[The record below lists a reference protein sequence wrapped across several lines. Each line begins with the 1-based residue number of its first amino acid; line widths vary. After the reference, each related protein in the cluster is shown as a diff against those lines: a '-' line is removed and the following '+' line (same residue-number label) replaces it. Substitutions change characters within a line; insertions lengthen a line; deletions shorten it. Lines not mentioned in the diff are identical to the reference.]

1 MPAKDLSEE
10 QVIERFR
17 NITNRI
23 PAYLDKRDK
32 YKSEILEEERENKT
46 IHKRIKT
53 GIKRDKKH
61 DALLKQTISAFLPGS
76 VIESETGWR
85 FLGAEPLSELN
96 ISNADALFG
105 NPARNFALIVECKT
119 SDGRPTRSLEQVYQ
133 AAEKIRDN
141 KDLVEDATGITI
153 DELECAICVPS
164 VADRRI
170 SDEIERHEQEQ
181 IAREKVYLWRI
192 HYYEGET
199 LDLYD
204 DINTRSAGENT
215 HNSSLA
221 PILSRGVDLTYCQQ
235 VTPAFFPS
243 SHPEVIMEEVFGIL
257 LKNRLL
263 DNKPFRH
270 FTGNEIES
278 ILKSQKNLPHYD
290 ANTIGERINGNLVDR
305 CLRYEL
311 IEEVSPSETELDG
324 GESENLFKFRVR
336 GKSVDTVLTNLR
348 KKYIEMSVKHESDI
362 EAMRIVIDE
371 FDEDQSSLTDF

>member
-1 MPAKDLSEE
+1 MSADDLNEE

-17 NITNRI
+17 NITDRI
-23 PAYLDKRDK
+23 PAYLDKRDR
-32 YKSEILEEERENKT
+32 YKNEILEEEEADGAIR
-46 IHKRIKT
+46 KRIKT

-61 DALLKQTISAFLPGS
+61 DTLLKQTISAFLPGGP
-76 VIESETGWR
+76 IESETGWR

-105 NPARNFALIVECKT
+105 NPDRDFALIVECKT

-133 AAEKIRDN
+133 AAEEVREN

-164 VADRRI
+164 IADRRI
-170 SDEIERHEQEQ
+170 ASEIERHEQDDIASEQ
-181 IAREKVYLWRI
+181 VYLWRI

-204 DINTRSAGENT
+204 DINTRSDGENT

-221 PILSRGVDLTYCQQ
+221 PLLSRGVDLTHGQQ

-257 LKNRLL
+257 LEQRLL
-263 DNKPFRH
+263 DDKPFRH
-270 FTGNEIES
+270 FTGSEIEA
-278 ILKSQKNLPHYD
+278 ILKSQRNLPHYD
-290 ANTIGERINGNLVDR
+290 AETIGERIYGDLIDR
-305 CLRYEL
+305 CLRHEL

-324 GESENLFKFRVR
+324 EETEAFFKFRVR

-348 KKYIEMSVKHESDI
+348 RRYIEMSVDHEADI